1 MLVLKLTMMEGR
13 SAEQKEE
20 LISKLSEAASEHLGW
35 PLKEVRMVIY
45 EVQKQDWGIA
55 GRSVAGREREN
66 A

>member
-1 MLVLKLTMMEGR
+1 MMEGR
-13 SAEQKEE
+13 SAEQREE

-35 PLKEVRMVIY
+35 PLEEVRMVIY
-45 EVQKQDWGIA
+45 EVQKQNWGIA